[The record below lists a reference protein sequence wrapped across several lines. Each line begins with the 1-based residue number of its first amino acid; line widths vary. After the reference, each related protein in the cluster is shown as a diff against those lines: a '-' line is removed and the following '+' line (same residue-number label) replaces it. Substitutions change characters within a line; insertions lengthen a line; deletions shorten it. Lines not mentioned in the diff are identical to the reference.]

1 MLSSPPEL
9 KVLERCQVSPP
20 PGAVAESTLPLTF
33 FDVGWLEAGT
43 VERVFFYAFPVST
56 SHFMDSVVP
65 SLKSSL
71 SLILQHFYPLAGKI
85 RLSPGSVDKYEIHY
99 ADGDSVSFTLAEHD
113 DDFDDISG
121 SHPRELIRLLP
132 LVPQVPQPDDDN
144 QGTRLLA
151 LQATVFPGRGIAVGV
166 AVRHAACDGS
176 SSVHFLSSW
185 ASACARPGRV
195 GPARPVLD
203 RSLIS
208 DPKGLY
214 SIFSKSLAANGQVTR
229 PLMNRAVPP
238 GAVIGSFT
246 LKGDHIRRLKEL
258 ASSTDKAKAKAKV
271 EEGGASFRCSTTA
284 VSYAYAW
291 VCLVKTRA
299 YADDRIAHLGFAA
312 DCRARLRPPLPAAYF
327 GNCLLACFV
336 EMKAGEL
343 SGEDGVAAAA
353 IAISKAIKRFIDAP
367 MEGADEVP
375 EKYKAVASEQLV
387 TVAGSP
393 KLRVYEVDF
402 GWGKPKKVEIIS
414 IVRTGAMSVAESREE
429 EGGMEIGLVLPK
441 LDMDKL
447 KAHFSIGLTL
457 LPVTIA
463 ARYFSIPESCDILHL
478 FVTTVAQSVLDVVPP
493 TLSSGY
499 PLSSSKERSKH
510 RHHKRVSQD

>member
-33 FDVGWLEAGT
+33 FDIGWLYAES

-71 SLILQHFYPLAGKI
+71 SLTLQHFYPLAGKI
-85 RLSPGSVDKYEIHY
+85 RRTPGSVDKYEIRY
-99 ADGDSVSFTLAEHD
+99 ADGDSVSVTLAEHDD

-121 SHPRELIRLLP
+121 SHPRELIRLHP
-132 LVPQVPQPDDDN
+132 LVPQLPQPDDDN
-144 QGTRLLA
+144 QGMRLLA
-151 LQATVFPGRGIAVGV
+151 LQVTVFPGRGIAVGV
-166 AVRHAACDGS
+166 AVRHVACDGS
-176 SSVHFLSSW
+176 SSVRFLSSW
-185 ASACARPGRV
+185 ASACPRPGRL
-195 GPARPVLD
+195 GPAPPVLD

-214 SIFSKSLAANGQVTR
+214 SIFFKSLVANGQVTK
-229 PLMNRAVPP
+229 PLMNQAVAP

-258 ASSTDKAKAKAKV
+258 ASATAKAKAEA
-271 EEGGASFRCSTTA
+271 EEGGASLRFSTIVVT
-284 VSYAYAW
+284 YAYAW

-327 GNCLLACFV
+327 GNCLLGCFV

-343 SGEDGVAAAA
+343 TGEDGVSAAAM
-353 IAISKAIKRFIDAP
+353 AISKAVQRFIDGP
-367 MEGADEVP
+367 LEGADEVP
-375 EKYKAVASEQLV
+375 EKYKAVASEQV
-387 TVAGSP
+387 FSVAGSP
-393 KLRVYEVDF
+393 KLGVYEVDF

-414 IVRTGAMSVAESREE
+414 IARTGAMSVAESREE
-429 EGGMEIGLVLPK
+429 EGGVEIGLVLPK

-447 KAHFSIGLTL
+447 KAHFSSGLKL
-457 LPVTIA
+457 L
-463 ARYFSIPESCDILHL
+463 E
-478 FVTTVAQSVLDVVPP
+478 
-493 TLSSGY
+493 
-499 PLSSSKERSKH
+499 
-510 RHHKRVSQD
+510 